1 MESSQFPFTTP
12 SPVQKLAVLPELD
25 LYIKRDDLIHPI
37 VSGNKWRKLKG
48 FFDQIP
54 KGQSI
59 VTFGGP
65 HSNHLPAAAFAAQF
79 FGHPIIGIVRGEE
92 LNATSNA
99 NLRYCQSQGMK
110 LHFISRSAYRELRNV
125 GWQISSAQEEL
136 WEASHARILPEGGAG
151 AHALEGCGEIWKE
164 LTNVP
169 DHLVLASGT
178 GTTVQGILRAMPE
191 NSNTHVH
198 VVSAVKGAKRESDAV
213 QTLAWSK
220 GIDLHWEDEV
230 HFGGFGRW
238 STALL
243 TLKSEFEAKSGI
255 IIDPN
260 YNAKVL
266 AYLHRQQ
273 LPGKVLWLH
282 TGGVTF

>member
-59 VTFGGP
+59 LTFGGP

-151 AHALEGCGEIWKE
+151 SHAMEGCGEIWKE
-164 LTNVP
+164 LAHEP

-178 GTTVQGILRAMPE
+178 GTTVSGIITAMPR
-191 NSNTHVH
+191 SCKTKVH
-198 VVSAVKGAKRESDAV
+198 VVSAVKGAHNERAAV
-213 QTLAWSK
+213 QQLALSK
-220 GIDLHWEDEV
+220 HITLHWEDET
-230 HFGGFGRW
+230 HFGGFGKW
-238 STALL
+238 SSSLL
-243 TLKSEFEAKSGI
+243 EEAKNFEQITGI
-255 IIDPN
+255 PLDPN
-260 YNAKVL
+260 YNAKVW
-266 AYLHRQQ
+266 AYLQRTS
-273 LPGKVLWLH
+273 LEGKV
-282 TGGVTF
+282 V